1 MNIFSFLPP
10 IGAALIWALLG
21 CAIVLYVAY
30 RALGKHGKRVP
41 RWIVVC
47 LPIAAVLAVI
57 AAFSVITVEVGTVKV
72 VSVFGKVQERS
83 YEPGLHFVFPGARH
97 EYMWVRWQAFE
108 LSGGSLDDTPPPAQ
122 SSPPA
127 QGTPAALAAA
137 AGDAQRTVA
146 LSADRIPLAVDINFP
161 YRLNPD
167 LAWKVF
173 ASVGPTYAT
182 DLLAPAARAS
192 IRETVAEFTWT
203 DAVTSK
209 RAELE
214 ERLHTVLAKTVEL
227 NLVGAGFTQHEAAK
241 AISLMPPQIR
251 RLAPPKRLLAAV
263 GEVLA
268 AQEELKR
275 QGIILEIAGVEAER
289 RAQEGIGIK
298 KLIKELPKDVTA
310 EQVGALLYALADKQR
325 ADSMLKAVD
334 KDQVKVIVMGTPGA
348 TPAVPV
354 PSP

>member
-1 MNIFSFLPP
+1 MYMPQFIPP
-10 IGAALIWALLG
+10 IGAALIWVLIG
-21 CAIVLYVAY
+21 CAIVLYVAH
-30 RALGKHGKRVP
+30 RALGKQGKRVP
-41 RWIVVC
+41 RWVVVC
-47 LPIAAVLAVI
+47 LPIAAVLAVM
-57 AAFSVITVEVGTVKV
+57 AAFSVITVEVGTVKI

-97 EYMWVRWQAFE
+97 EHMWVRWQAFE
-108 LSGGSLDDTPPPAQ
+108 LSGGSLDDAPPP
-122 SSPPA
+122 
-127 QGTPAALAAA
+127 QGTPAAA
-137 AGDAQRTVA
+137 AGDAQRTMA

-182 DLLAPAARAS
+182 ELLAPAARAS

-209 RAELE
+209 RTELE
-214 ERLHTVLAKTVEL
+214 ARLHSVLEKTVQI
-227 NLVGAGFTQHEAAK
+227 NLVGAGFTQDEAAK

-263 GEVLA
+263 GEILA
-268 AQEELKR
+268 AQEDLKR
-275 QGIILEIAGVEAER
+275 QGVIIEIAELEAER
-289 RAQEGIGIK
+289 RAKEGIGIK
-298 KLIKELPKDVTA
+298 KLIKELPKDVTP
-310 EQVGALLYALADKQR
+310 EQVRALLYALADKQR

>member
-1 MNIFSFLPP
+1 MFMSQFVPP

-21 CAIVLYVAY
+21 CAIVLYVAH

-41 RWIVVC
+41 RWAVIW

-57 AAFSVITVEVGTVKV
+57 AAFSIITVDVGTVKV

-108 LSGGSLDDTPPPAQ
+108 LSGGSLDDVPPP
-122 SSPPA
+122 
-127 QGTPAALAAA
+127 QGTPAAAAA
-137 AGDAQRTVA
+137 AASDAQRTVA

-182 DLLAPAARAS
+182 VLLAPAARAS

-209 RAELE
+209 RAKLE
-214 ERLHTVLAKTVEL
+214 ERLHSVLEKTVQL
-227 NLVGAGFTQHEAAK
+227 NLVGAGFTQDEAAK
-241 AISLMPPQIR
+241 AIRLLPPQIR

-275 QGIILEIAGVEAER
+275 QGVMIEIAGLEAER

-298 KLIKELPKDVTA
+298 KLIMELPKDITA
-310 EQVGALLYALADKQR
+310 EQVRALLYALADKQR